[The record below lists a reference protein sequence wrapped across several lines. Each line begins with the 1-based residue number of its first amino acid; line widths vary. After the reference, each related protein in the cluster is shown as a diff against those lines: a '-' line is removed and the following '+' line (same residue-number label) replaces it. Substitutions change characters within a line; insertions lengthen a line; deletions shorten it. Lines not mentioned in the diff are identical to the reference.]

1 MPTENLEG
9 GSPLVVLI
17 GGVGELFQGDL
28 DLGRVAVE
36 RLQAEGGL
44 GEHVLVEDLHYGAV
58 AVAQRLQEVKPSHL
72 VLIGGLVR
80 GRVPASVHRRRVD
93 GTAFDPADMQMAVG
107 DAVTGYVSIDLV
119 VEVAAGLG
127 VLPERTITI
136 EVEPVS
142 VALCDQLSPE
152 VVDAMDQVLDLVRA
166 EVRRAPLLEQAER
179 VHQRCTAEADRLG
192 YAPATATLLELLE
205 SIRVL
210 GDEGRWGRVF
220 VQREKLRRQID
231 AGETGDG
238 MDVFDW
244 ALWWGLLEELDRVF
258 GAEAGPDPSSH
269 WRT

>member
-1 MPTENLEG
+1 MAGPV
-9 GSPLVVLI
+9 VVLI

-28 DLGRVAVE
+28 DVGRIVVE
-36 RLQAEGGL
+36 RLQAENL

-72 VLIGGLVR
+72 VLIGGIVR
-80 GRVPASVHRRRVD
+80 GREPASVLRQRVD
-93 GTAFDPADMQMAVG
+93 GTAFDPADMQLAVG

-142 VALCDQLSPE
+142 IALCDQLSPE
-152 VVDAMDQVLDLVRA
+152 VIEALDEVLDLVRA
-166 EVRRAPLLEQAER
+166 EVRRAPLLEMAER
-179 VHQRCTAEADRLG
+179 VSQRCTAEADRLRS
-192 YAPATATLLELLE
+192 APATTTLMELVD

-220 VQREKLRRQID
+220 VQRERLRRQID
-231 AGETGDG
+231 AGETGEG

-244 ALWWGLLEELDRVF
+244 ALWWGLLEELDKVF
-258 GAEAGPDPSSH
+258 EAESV
-269 WRT
+269 T